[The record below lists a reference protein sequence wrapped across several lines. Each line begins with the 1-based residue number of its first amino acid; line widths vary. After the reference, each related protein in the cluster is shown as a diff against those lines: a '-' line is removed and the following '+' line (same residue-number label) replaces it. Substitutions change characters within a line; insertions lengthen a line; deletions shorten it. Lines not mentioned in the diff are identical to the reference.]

1 MRDIRQ
7 ELPQPIRVLLLCPDS
22 GLQEQIQQ
30 FFSNEDRY
38 PITLVDSTRSLDY
51 CRLLIHE
58 ALPHVVLL
66 ADVAQGGDWTS
77 NLLEISKEINLAN
90 RNMTSILLAPQI
102 DVQYLQLALNAGARG
117 VVEIQR
123 FGSDWTTI
131 IGEIERAIL
140 QAYEFIRVRS
150 EGGFFNAQG
159 QVYGRKES
167 NVITFFSGKGGV
179 GKSVLASGLATHL
192 AQLFM
197 DSRTVLVDLDM
208 QFGMAAPILGVDPIR
223 TMTQLVPLVQ
233 EINSDGVQEF
243 LTTRTVGDG
252 ATLSVMAAPRN
263 SLELPSISTQSTA
276 ALLSVLRRNFQWVV
290 VDLPSQITDAT
301 ITALQMSDHILMVC
315 EPDMLAIRA
324 ARQAMN
330 LLKDPSLGVHAA
342 EIHIVLN
349 KVRPQSVIKEADV
362 RSLFPNIAATFPYD
376 PIFVDEH
383 VSSGEPF
390 GAIHPQHK
398 ILTEMDVLAR
408 KFMRTPTPTTAA
420 QTEAEPKK
428 KGFGLPSFRLR
439 GNNG

>member
-102 DVQYLQLALNAGARG
+102 DVEYLQSALNAGARG

-150 EGGFFNAQG
+150 EGGFQG
-159 QVYGRKES
+159 GVGPGYGTKES
-167 NVITFFSGKGGV
+167 NVITLFSGKGGV
-179 GKSVLASGLATHL
+179 GKSVLASGLATHFAKTL
-192 AQLFM
+192 M
-197 DSRTVLVDLDM
+197 DNRTVLVDLDV
-208 QFGMAAPILGVDPIR
+208 QFGMIAPILGLDPLR
-223 TMTQLVPLVQ
+223 TLTQLIPLVQ
-233 EINSDGVQEF
+233 EINADGVQEF
-243 LTTRTVGDG
+243 LTTRMVENG
-252 ATLSVMAAPRN
+252 ATLHVMAAPRN

-276 ALLSVLRRNFQWVV
+276 ALLSVLRRSFQWVV

-301 ITALQMSDHILMVC
+301 ITTLQMSDHILMVC
-315 EPDMLAIRA
+315 EPDMLSIRA

-330 LLKDPSLGVHAA
+330 LLKDPSLGVHGA

-349 KVRPQSVIKEADV
+349 KVRPNSVIKEADV
-362 RSLFPNIAATFPYD
+362 RSIFPSIAAVFPYD
-376 PIFVDEH
+376 GTFVDEH

-390 GAIHPQHK
+390 GVINNENK
-398 ILTEMDVLAR
+398 ILTEMDTLAR
-408 KFMRTPTPTTAA
+408 TFMKVPTATALTQDQA
-420 QTEAEPKK
+420 VQKK
-428 KGFGLPSFRLR
+428 KGFGLSFRLR
-439 GNNG
+439 AQ